1 MAKPRNLR
9 EEYKATHGTPK
20 GIKDRAARVKA
31 RRMLEKEGRV
41 SKGDGKEIDHIDG
54 NPRNNSKSNLR
65 VVDKKTNR
73 TKQPK
78 RGGKK

>member
-1 MAKPRNLR
+1 MAKARDLKK
-9 EEYKATHGTPK
+9 EYRQTHGTPK

-73 TKQPK
+73 KKQPK
-78 RGGKK
+78 RS

>member
-1 MAKPRNLR
+1 MAKKRNYRL
-9 EEYKATHGTPK
+9 EYERTHGTEK

-41 SKGDGKEIDHIDG
+41 KKGDGKEIDHKNH
-54 NPRNNSKSNLR
+54 NPRDNSKSNLR

-73 TKQPK
+73 TKQPPRK
-78 RGGKK
+78 